1 MKKIFFLYS
10 IALVSLTSCE
20 KFLTREPENEVG
32 SINFMTKENDLVL
45 YANGFIQRH
54 MPSEETLAWGDQ
66 YSDITATRS
75 STPFLIGDNW
85 TADEQG
91 GWSGGSSGTWSK
103 LRNINYFLNNLPKA
117 KANVPDDVYKH
128 YEGVGRFWRAYFYYD
143 MVQTFG
149 NVPWYDQT
157 LEVTDY
163 EQLNKGRDSREF
175 VMQKVLEDLNFA
187 SENCSADAKYVR
199 TSTMINKWVAL
210 ALKSRVCLFEGT
222 YRKYHTELN
231 LNSADVFLREAV
243 NASELL
249 MQSGPYSLVNNPSN
263 VETQYRGLFNSEAI
277 KEQEI
282 ILGIKFLKDVRMHS
296 ITWKLFSGS
305 FGNNWSL
312 TQDFVNHY
320 LNIDGSRF
328 TDAPNYATKNFQE
341 NFANRDNRLKQ
352 TVVGPDYQRKIGGT
366 TKKNAPNFALTSTG
380 YQLIKWAIDDDIH
393 VGLATSNN
401 SISMFRYAEILLN
414 YAEAK
419 AELGEFSEP
428 EWNKSIKLL
437 RERAGVNG
445 TAPASYDPYLA
456 NYYQNQTTDKWLLE
470 IRRERTVELVHE
482 NLRYDDL
489 MRWKLGSLLART
501 WKGIYFAQKNT
512 PYDLNNDGIMDVAV
526 VDAEPP
532 ANSKVPGVVYVVLGS
547 SYRLTNGNSGNLEF
561 GFNQG
566 RLWLDKKYLRPVP
579 NSAIQANPNL
589 KPQNPGWE

>member
-117 KANVPDDVYKH
+117 KTNVPDDVYKH

-149 NVPWYDQT
+149 NVPWYDQA

-163 EQLNKGRDSREF
+163 EQLHKGRDSREF

-187 SENCSADAKYVR
+187 SENCSADPKYVR

-231 LNSADVFLREAV
+231 LTNSADIFLREAV
-243 NASELL
+243 NASENL
-249 MQSGPYSLVNNPSN
+249 MQSGPYSLVNNSSN
-263 VETQYRGLFNSEAI
+263 IETQYRCLFISEGI
-277 KEQEI
+277 KE
-282 ILGIKFLKDVRMHS
+282 
-296 ITWKLFSGS
+296 
-305 FGNNWSL
+305 
-312 TQDFVNHY
+312 
-320 LNIDGSRF
+320 
-328 TDAPNYATKNFQE
+328 
-341 NFANRDNRLKQ
+341 
-352 TVVGPDYQRKIGGT
+352 
-366 TKKNAPNFALTSTG
+366 
-380 YQLIKWAIDDDIH
+380 
-393 VGLATSNN
+393 
-401 SISMFRYAEILLN
+401 
-414 YAEAK
+414 
-419 AELGEFSEP
+419 
-428 EWNKSIKLL
+428 
-437 RERAGVNG
+437 
-445 TAPASYDPYLA
+445 
-456 NYYQNQTTDKWLLE
+456 
-470 IRRERTVELVHE
+470 
-482 NLRYDDL
+482 
-489 MRWKLGSLLART
+489 
-501 WKGIYFAQKNT
+501 
-512 PYDLNNDGIMDVAV
+512 
-526 VDAEPP
+526 
-532 ANSKVPGVVYVVLGS
+532 
-547 SYRLTNGNSGNLEF
+547 
-561 GFNQG
+561 
-566 RLWLDKKYLRPVP
+566 
-579 NSAIQANPNL
+579 
-589 KPQNPGWE
+589 